1 MAKPQKKTLQ
11 PAQST
16 AAADGAPQ
24 RNAYYDKV
32 AARYRTA
39 QYLTLFLL
47 VIVILAG
54 IVMGSDS
61 ITYANFVYLLRDFD
75 TILNAS
81 GGETVPAIRYGA
93 ADDRQYLV
101 YRNGLTL
108 IDQSGVRVYNSAGKR
123 TLDDDPAFSD
133 PRAAASEAYML
144 VYDLGGESYALYNSL
159 TRIYTGSLDFP
170 ISCGAI
176 SDSGMYA
183 VVTKTREYTSAVL
196 LYGKNNKLKNR
207 YLKDKYVI
215 DVAISDD
222 GERIAIVSVE
232 SRDGAYCAEFQI
244 SRPGA
249 DTALATLE
257 MQGVF
262 PMAVRFFDDNR
273 LAVLCDSGIWFY
285 SADGEALGSYAFTD
299 DAPSRFALDGETAA
313 LVFPNN
319 VMGTESRVL
328 RFDASGELIDQTIL
342 EGRAQEVALTDD
354 ALYLLTEQR
363 LHRLSFAH
371 GDTASVDYA
380 GGGKALLPADD
391 GVLLCTASTAYR
403 YDAERFSAK
412 SDSEEAHD

>member
-1 MAKPQKKTLQ
+1 MAKPQNRSVQ
-11 PAQST
+11 PPQPV
-16 AAADGAPQ
+16 AAVDGAPP

-32 AARYRTA
+32 AAGYRTA

-47 VIVILAG
+47 VVVILAG
-54 IVMGSDS
+54 FVMGSGS

-75 TILNAS
+75 TIISAS
-81 GGETVPAIRYGA
+81 GGETVPSIHYGA
-93 ADDRQYLV
+93 ADARQYLV

-108 IDQSGVRVYNSAGKR
+108 VDQSGVEVYNSAGKR
-123 TLDDDPAFSD
+123 TLDDDPAFDD
-133 PRAAASEAYML
+133 PRAAASAQYML

-159 TRIYTGSLDFP
+159 TRIYTGTLDFP
-170 ISCGAI
+170 ISGGAI

-183 VVTKTREYTSAVL
+183 IVTGTREYTSAVL
-196 LYGKNNKLKNR
+196 LYSRNNKLKNR
-207 YLKDKYVI
+207 FLKDKYVI

-222 GERIAIVSVE
+222 GERVAIVSVE
-232 SRDGAYCAEFQI
+232 SVNGAYNAEFQVSI
-244 SRPGA
+244 PGK

-257 MQGVF
+257 VSGVF

-273 LAVLCDSGIWFY
+273 FAVLCDSAIYFY
-285 SADGEALGSYAFTD
+285 SADGESLGSYAFTD

-328 RFDASGELIDQTIL
+328 RFDASGELIDEAVL
-342 EGRAQEVALTDD
+342 DGRAQEVALTDD
-354 ALYLLTEQR
+354 ALYLLTEHW

-371 GDTASVDYA
+371 GDTASLDYA
-380 GGGKALLPADD
+380 GGGKALLPTDD

-403 YDAERFSAK
+403 YDAERFSAE
-412 SDSEEAHD
+412 SQSQED